1 MPSADLDS
9 DLPPPDAERRAPP
22 GAPVTARG
30 AMQHVRVVADAVE
43 RIAPGSEIHAA
54 GEAAPVGTVVTAAR
68 AGAGWELL
76 AVLKDDRLD
85 AELRWG
91 DSNGPPVRLLDLPY
105 TLSL

>member
-1 MPSADLDS
+1 M
-9 DLPPPDAERRAPP
+9 RHRF
-22 GAPVTARG
+22 TAR
-30 AMQHVRVVADAVE
+30 QVSSIVVDNVIVTGLRE
-43 RIAPGSEIHAA
+43 IVVQPGTKV
-54 GEAAPVGTVVTAAR
+54 PVGTVVTAAR